1 MYKLF
6 TKRSFSLALTAVVL
20 MAVSGCGGGSSDS
33 VATSNPTPTPTPT
46 PSPTSTRVLSVTP
59 ALGAVYGGTV
69 NVYSNTGTL
78 LGTATTNNTDG
89 KADVRLSNYAPGTP
103 IVVKV
108 SLGAGASYFDEKKG
122 INVNVT
128 AANPISL
135 LSVLPDVGIG
145 QTVGVTPITNM
156 AAKLAG
162 LTPNAVGSGPLAT
175 TVTADTI
182 YTAVAKTNLFLGL
195 PASMNIL
202 AAPVAATVTAP
213 NPTDALGQ
221 ILAVMAKNTIAAD
234 PAAQAVAMAAAVKT
248 DGTVDLANK
257 VGITEVNGTLTNP
270 TIAKSLS
277 IVVAPSVLE
286 PTATQ
291 ITTSTTTSKTV
302 VQEAKATGAGS

>member
-6 TKRSFSLALTAVVL
+6 TKRSFSLALTAL
-20 MAVSGCGGGSSDS
+20 ALAAVSGCGGGSSDS
-33 VATSNPTPTPTPT
+33 ATTPTPTPTPT
-46 PSPTSTRVLSVTP
+46 PTSTRVLSVTP
-59 ALGAVYGGTV
+59 ALGAVYGGIV
-69 NVYSNTGTL
+69 NVYSSTGVL

-89 KADVRLSNYAPGTP
+89 KAAVSLSNYTPGTP

-156 AAKLAG
+156 AAKLVG
-162 LTPNAVGSGPLAT
+162 LTPNDVGSGTLAK
-175 TVTADTI
+175 TVTADAI

-213 NPTDALGQ
+213 TPTESLGQ

-234 PAAQAVAMAAAVKT
+234 PAAQALAMAAAVKT

-270 TIAKSLS
+270 TIARTLS

-291 ITTSTTTSKTV
+291 VATTTTTSKSV

>member
-6 TKRSFSLALTAVVL
+6 TKRSFSFALTAVALV
-20 MAVSGCGGGSSDS
+20 AFSGCGGGSSDS

-46 PSPTSTRVLSVTP
+46 PTSTRVLSVTP

-69 NVYSNTGTL
+69 NVYSNTGVL

-89 KADVRLSNYAPGTP
+89 KAAVSLSNYTPGTP

-135 LSVLPDVGIG
+135 LSVLPDVGVG

-162 LTPNAVGSGPLAT
+162 LTPNAVGSGALAT
-175 TVTADTI
+175 TLSADAI

-213 NPTDALGQ
+213 IPTEALGQ

-234 PAAQAVAMAAAVKT
+234 PAAQSLAMAAAVKT